1 MAVPFNM
8 AVASRLWQ
16 TNFRS
21 RSLPIRFFSLA
32 SLSFF
37 FLLYTVGLFV
47 YFCSL
52 PVRCFRHFCFV
63 LRVRLR
69 GFLVLCGDNACR
81 TATKRW
87 KKRHKHEQS
96 LRGHCHRLVVLWSLL
111 LPFFFLPR
119 PPCLHFFQ
127 CDLFRGQRSSMARRK
142 IGSAWQGPVDRG
154 VSLSARWDPI
164 KSSRCFRGSFFSTLN
179 LRNFDQLG
187 FLDWGLTLSNCISSF
202 WGRAPFLGLLAQCE
216 IANTR

>member
-111 LPFFFLPR
+111 LPFFF
-119 PPCLHFFQ
+119 C
-127 CDLFRGQRSSMARRK
+127 
-142 IGSAWQGPVDRG
+142 
-154 VSLSARWDPI
+154 
-164 KSSRCFRGSFFSTLN
+164 
-179 LRNFDQLG
+179 
-187 FLDWGLTLSNCISSF
+187 
-202 WGRAPFLGLLAQCE
+202 LGLLVFIFFNVIFFADREARWRGGKLEARDRDQWTAAC
-216 IANTR
+216 R